1 MGSGYCKQV
10 VREGAENL
18 GESVPLL
25 REQQV
30 RSSPGGRGQCGWSRA
45 EQVKGKV
52 VPGKWSLMRSDWRQG
67 PGPRELLKLA
77 GRNLGFYPKYARR
90 SLQGL
95 NM

>member
-1 MGSGYCKQV
+1 MAEMGSGYCKQV

-52 VPGKWSLMRSDWRQG
+52 VPDEVRLETGARSQG
-67 PGPRELLKLA
+67 AFEISRKESRFL
-77 GRNLGFYPKYARR
+77 
-90 SLQGL
+90 SQVC
-95 NM
+95 